1 MAASVIAQKTSQLS
15 EKFDAGEPVVLSFYY
30 YNKFN
35 VQFLNSF
42 ITKILSR
49 NNMLYLRDTILSVLK
64 ELIVNAVKAN
74 SKRLFFSS
82 QNLNVKDMQEYSK
95 GMKDFKAYI
104 IDKKSLIEDE
114 LRNNDLRV
122 KVYFKKNDG
131 EFQVFVR
138 NDCAM
143 LPDEAERVRSR
154 IEKAKQYS
162 DFAEVYEDMTDDIE
176 GEGLGLL
183 LSILFLKNSGID
195 PNLLKIISLEKY
207 TQASFV
213 VPKVLKPEA
222 QKTRIQLKIMEEVED
237 LPSFPENILE
247 LIRMCKKNDV
257 SIKEISDRIMLDPA
271 LSASVLRLSNSAGF
285 ITRKRIDSVFEAVNI
300 IGLKNLNMIL
310 IASSARSIMSTRYS
324 SFREVWNHCN
334 RVAFYARN
342 IALRKGYNKIAEHA
356 FLAGLLHDLGK
367 IILLS
372 TTARL
377 ADWIADITKN
387 REMRTS
393 TVIEEISIGMSHSAI
408 GAAVAE
414 KWNLPHY
421 IIESVRQH
429 HSPLCSQPA
438 FSDIVSIVYMANTL
452 TGIEAGKYE
461 YPYLE
466 DDVLEMLDLQEEGA
480 VEAFHEMIKRQ
491 YEEHISVALSAS

>member
-1 MAASVIAQKTSQLS
+1 MGASVIVQKTSQLS

-30 YNKFN
+30 HNKFN

-82 QNLNVKDMQEYSK
+82 MNLNVKDIHEYSK

-104 IDKKSLIEDE
+104 IDKKSLIEEE
-114 LRNNDLRV
+114 LRNSDLCV
-122 KVYFKKNDG
+122 KVYFKKNDE

-143 LPDEAERVRSR
+143 LPDEAERVRVR
-154 IEKAKQYS
+154 IEKAKQYTN
-162 DFAEVYEDMTDDIE
+162 FAEVYEDMTDDTE

-183 LSILFLKNSGID
+183 LSVLFLKNSGID
-195 PNLLKIISLEKY
+195 PNLLKIVSVEKY

-213 VPKVLKPEA
+213 IPKMLKSEL
-222 QKTRIQLKIMEEVED
+222 QKSHIQIKIMEEVED

-247 LIRMCKKNDV
+247 LIHMCKRNDV
-257 SIKEISDRIMLDPA
+257 SIKEIAERIMLDPA

-285 ITRKRIDSVFEAVNI
+285 VTRKRIDSVFEAVNI
-300 IGLKNLNMIL
+300 IGLKNLNMVL

-342 IALRKGYNKIAEHA
+342 IALQKGYSKIADHA

-377 ADWIADITKN
+377 AEWIADITKN

-421 IIESVRQH
+421 IIESVKYH
-429 HSPLCSQPA
+429 HSPLCSDPA
-438 FSDIVSIVYMANTL
+438 FSNIVSIVYLANTFA
-452 TGIEAGKYE
+452 GIEAGKYE

-466 DDVLEMLDLQEEGA
+466 DDVLEMFDLQDEGA
-480 VEAFHEMIKRQ
+480 VEAFHGDIKRQ
-491 YEEHISVALSAS
+491 YEEHIFIALSAS